1 MWWLGG
7 LGDACVG
14 WYNIRIFGEL
24 DNLYRTLI
32 LETGEEQQK
41 KVGDLGIASSIHD
54 HVPTMMI
61 NLPTET

>member
-1 MWWLGG
+1 M
-7 LGDACVG
+7 G